1 VLTRLGRLWIEQ
13 IWVRCLIDRNFK
25 CRRKLWNGN
34 ICLVFSNM
42 AILKNFMTRQDH
54 QENKHTE
61 EYYADVK
68 KKRKRLLAR
77 ETEKDQLVKSV
88 SKDGVL
94 KFK

>member
-1 VLTRLGRLWIEQ
+1 
-13 IWVRCLIDRNFK
+13 
-25 CRRKLWNGN
+25 
-34 ICLVFSNM
+34 M

-88 SKDGVL
+88 RMVFLNSSEQCLSREKRC
-94 KFK
+94 